1 MDFEGLQ
8 QIIGDYLFTEKP
20 PMRDDVIQIMEKR
33 PGLRERKTVSER
45 IISKIKAFVETFI
58 DGVD

>member
-1 MDFEGLQ
+1 MNN
-8 QIIGDYLFTEKP
+8 
-20 PMRDDVIQIMEKR
+20 R

-45 IISKIKAFVETFI
+45 IISKIKAFIETFI